1 MIIKTSDALSDVTI
15 FNLFIDDYQCSI
27 STMRFVFENNHN
39 RHFSLMD
46 MYAAFDADNSENS
59 DDSSDEQE
67 DIVVKVT
74 FKKHSHKIIST
85 EL

>member
-1 MIIKTSDALSDVTI
+1 
-15 FNLFIDDYQCSI
+15 
-27 STMRFVFENNHN
+27 
-39 RHFSLMD
+39 MD

-74 FKKHSHKIIST
+74 FNVRFFKRKTWYWSYVAHCGGNR
-85 EL
+85 